1 MRVGPPGHQHWQLQR
16 RQLPSLTAKVKW
28 LVNEQALATVSG
40 AVTGGISLVSLPRKW
55 LATRLTDQS
64 INAFPFSLSSFFK
77 GLTSQSVLSLSFTFS
92 LSSFLKGLSPFVQ
105 SKHFHH
111 QQKVSVALE
120 ISQSTKLCLFH
131 CLGFADFH
139 VELACLT
146 TSCLFKGTRLLI
158 EEVALGNKPS

>member
-16 RQLPSLTAKVKW
+16 RQLPSLTAKVKR

-64 INAFPFSLSSFFK
+64 INAFPFSVLFVERADQPVSAFPFFH
-77 GLTSQSVLSLSFTFS
+77 LFSVLFPQRAF
-92 LSSFLKGLSPFVQ
+92 PFCPVQ
-105 SKHFHH
+105 ALPPSTKL
-111 QQKVSVALE
+111 SVALE
-120 ISQSTKLCLFH
+120 INQSTKLCLFH
-131 CLGFADFH
+131 CLGFADFYG
-139 VELACLT
+139 EIACLT

-158 EEVALGNKPS
+158 KEVALGNKSS